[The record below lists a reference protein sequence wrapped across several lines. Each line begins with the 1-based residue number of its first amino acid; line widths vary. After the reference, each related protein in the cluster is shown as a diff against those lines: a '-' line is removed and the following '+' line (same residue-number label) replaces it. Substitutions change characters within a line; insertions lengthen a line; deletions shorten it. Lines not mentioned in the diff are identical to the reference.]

1 MQNRFQSGRQNRR
14 EFLKKTA
21 VSAVLAVSPF
31 GAVSAQV
38 RRVEEI
44 GLQLYS
50 LRREMAD
57 DFEGTLE
64 QLAEIGFT
72 EMEFAGYH
80 GKTPAEVRNILDSF
94 GLTTPASHVPLQAI
108 RDDLDREIETA
119 VTLGQEYMVMPFL
132 PENERSLDS
141 YRRVAELLNRA
152 GEKTREAGITMGYHN
167 HNFEFDI
174 HEGGMIGYDILM
186 SETEPEL
193 VTFEMDL
200 FWAEDAGYDAKFFF
214 LKYPGRFPMIHVK
227 DRAGSGA
234 MVDVGRGYID
244 FQELFSYASKGG
256 FRHYFI
262 EHDNPTDGINS
273 MAYSYNSVRNLRFN
287 STYEL
292 PY

>member
-94 GLTTPASHVPLQAI
+94 GLATPASHVPLQAI

-174 HEGGMIGYDILM
+174 HEGGLIGYDILM

-234 MVDVGRGYID
+234 MADVGRGYID

>member
-94 GLTTPASHVPLQAI
+94 GLATPASHVPLQAI

-174 HEGGMIGYDILM
+174 HEGGLIGYDILM

>member
-1 MQNRFQSGRQNRR
+1 MRNRFQSGRQNRR

-174 HEGGMIGYDILM
+174 HEGGLIGYDILM